1 MKFLEIPQLE
11 LLASSLTH
19 ASQSVRVT
27 TRIEAYSCKSV
38 ASERKM
44 FKSLDQEFTSD
55 LEVSASISPP
65 EHSHHLL
72 ESAFGRL
79 DNKDCRKTFWLLIAT
94 LNAAYP
100 DHNFSNVKA
109 EDFHRDESAHPI
121 LMKMSEALN
130 INSSSSVFASS
141 LGALSISPD
150 SPAHE
155 STMAPQVGANDIWAG
170 VHPSIK
176 EFLDPAIDLSQCEVY
191 SYYPDPDSDPHAV
204 DSDDFDDTESV
215 SSSIYGVNRSMG
227 ARENEEIGET
237 TMWPMDEV
245 DESSC
250 RMASNAPPA
259 NISLAPTPTSEH
271 DLRDKPSSSDLGRHA
286 CPESSNLAST
296 TSHDPK
302 SPVIGHSAGFS
313 AQERKSRSRSLSMLY
328 GDADLEE
335 ESAGGLLWSSHYF
348 FYNRKMKR
356 IVFISIWG
364 RKVLAVSNQNDP
376 AMATLYGST
385 FDRSAGIF
393 AREGSSPWVATCAV
407 EVNQT
412 PRSHSQD
419 DQTNSENKR
428 RLSIFRANHQDSLSS
443 GSGKSCVGQTMDT
456 DTLAISNVNLPNRPK
471 KKTRRAAT
479 ELC

>member
-1 MKFLEIPQLE
+1 MKFLEVPELE
-11 LLASSLTH
+11 LLASSLTN

-109 EDFHRDESAHPI
+109 EDFHRDESAHSI
-121 LMKMSEALN
+121 LMKMSEALEL
-130 INSSSSVFASS
+130 NSSSSVFASS

-150 SPAHE
+150 SQAHE
-155 STMAPQVGANDIWAG
+155 STMAPHVGANDIWAG

-176 EFLDPAIDLSQCEVY
+176 QILDPAIDLSQCEVY

-215 SSSIYGVNRSMG
+215 SSSIYGTNRSIG
-227 ARENEEIGET
+227 ARETEEIEET

-245 DESSC
+245 DESS
-250 RMASNAPPA
+250 SA
-259 NISLAPTPTSEH
+259 NVSLAPTHTSEQH
-271 DLRDKPSSSDLGRHA
+271 HRGSGNSSSSDLRRQDGL
-286 CPESSNLAST
+286 SLVDT
-296 TSHDPK
+296 TSHDSE
-302 SPVIGHSAGFS
+302 SPAIGQSA
-313 AQERKSRSRSLSMLY
+313 RKSRSRSLSMLY

-356 IVFISIWG
+356 ILFISIWG

-376 AMATLYGST
+376 TMATLYEGT
-385 FDRSAGIF
+385 CDRSVGIF
-393 AREGSSPWVATCAV
+393 TREDSDSWMATRSV

-412 PRSHSQD
+412 PRSHTQEF

-428 RLSIFRANHQDSLSS
+428 RLSIFRASHQESLSS
-443 GSGKSCVGQTMDT
+443 GSGKSFAGQTANPDA
-456 DTLAISNVNLPNRPK
+456 LAISNLNLPNRPK

-479 ELC
+479 QLC